1 MEQETFPLVER
12 RKELHLSD
20 AHIEQIAE
28 RAAVKAMEKLT
39 NQAYMSIGK
48 GVVKKFYL
56 VVGVA
61 ATALYFWALGKGWIK

>member
-1 MEQETFPLVER
+1 MSRATFPQVER

-28 RAAVKAMEKLT
+28 RAAAKAMEKLT

-48 GVVKKFYL
+48 GVVNKLFM
-56 VVGVA
+56 VVGVVASA
-61 ATALYFWALGKGWIK
+61 AYFWALGKGWIK